1 MGDHPANYSG
11 CPKYQEHLTRVE
23 GKKRSRLSNNR
34 METAAQYTPWVDN
47 RGFPELRKKPAETT
61 QESRKN
67 ANTTHERI
75 ERIIRHDS
83 QKATRPETT
92 SNAWLG
98 GSPFSKNVDTRL
110 EQHIHSFQELT
121 REFEILNSLVDVGK
135 LIKTM
140 RQLNEQLLQNKNPLA
155 AIQIFSEFA
164 KNANK

>member
-11 CPKYQEHLTRVE
+11 CPKYQEHLTKVE

-34 METAAQYTPWVDN
+34 METAAQYTSWVDN
-47 RGFPELRKKPAETT
+47 CGFPELRKKPA
-61 QESRKN
+61 
-67 ANTTHERI
+67 
-75 ERIIRHDS
+75 
-83 QKATRPETT
+83 ETT

-135 LIKTM
+135 LIQTV